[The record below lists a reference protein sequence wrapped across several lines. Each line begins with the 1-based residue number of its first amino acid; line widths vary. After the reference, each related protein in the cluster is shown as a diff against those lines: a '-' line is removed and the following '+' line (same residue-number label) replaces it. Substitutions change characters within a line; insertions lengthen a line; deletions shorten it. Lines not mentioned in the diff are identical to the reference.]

1 LFSLLLRAQQK
12 KNKTCSEKAV
22 GKAPASLIGDVLRR
36 ELEYALFSDG
46 TDANAIAI
54 VMPIVRARVDGRERE
69 NVCMVSKHVR
79 VVDGP
84 SQ

>member
-22 GKAPASLIGDVLRR
+22 GK
-36 ELEYALFSDG
+36 
-46 TDANAIAI
+46 DANAIAI